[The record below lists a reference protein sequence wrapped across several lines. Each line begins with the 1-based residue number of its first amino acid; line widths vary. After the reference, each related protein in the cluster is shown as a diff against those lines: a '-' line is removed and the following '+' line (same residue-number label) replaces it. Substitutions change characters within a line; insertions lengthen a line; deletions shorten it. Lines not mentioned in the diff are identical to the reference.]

1 MTLEIQVS
9 PRNWYQEGKH
19 VCTKL
24 ATKVAEEV
32 MQRCAPSSKFSL
44 LVLCFWDKPISRED
58 VERHYRIQHLEDHRR
73 QYFIRR
79 DRAPADVVG
88 KVEAGGG
95 PAAIR
100 IDQKLARS
108 IVPESDLLDFY
119 LSFKY

>member
-9 PRNWYQEGKH
+9 PRSWYQDGKH
-19 VCTKL
+19 VCTML
-24 ATKVAEEV
+24 ATQVAEEV
-32 MQRCAPSSKFSL
+32 MRRCAPSSKFSL
-44 LVLCFWDKPISRED
+44 LVLCFWDKPSSLED
-58 VERHYRIQHLEDHRR
+58 IESHYRIQHLEDYRQ

-88 KVEAGGG
+88 QVKAGDG

-100 IDQKLARS
+100 IDRKLARS
-108 IVPESDLLDFY
+108 IVPESDLLDFF